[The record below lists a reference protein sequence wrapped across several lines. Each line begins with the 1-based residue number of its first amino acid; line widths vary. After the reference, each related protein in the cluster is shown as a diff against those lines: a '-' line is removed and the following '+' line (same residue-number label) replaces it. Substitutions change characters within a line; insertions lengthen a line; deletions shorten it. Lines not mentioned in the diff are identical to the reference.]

1 MFYKKTYLYSLK
13 FNLLTWSD
21 METKQMIAE
30 YGLPLEVELST
41 QIYNALQGNIVE
53 EIIKLA
59 KIPFSDNYYRSM
71 LEGHSFK
78 VEEGTLSRY
87 YNIFNEIK
95 EALEFTEPVDFY
107 ITGDPSVNAFAI
119 AAQEEGEPNIINVNS
134 SLIQL
139 MTDDELRFVIGH
151 EMGHLINKNA
161 TLVKLINFVFPHGAP
176 IPITLQYKIRLWQ
189 QLSELVADRFG
200 YMAMPN
206 LNVCISAFFKMSSGL
221 DFNKMDMK
229 VDAFLEDNKKRLEYF
244 RNDKG
249 INFATHPINPIR
261 VEALNQF
268 SKSVFFKENGESKEE
283 LENGMNEL
291 IDILLKVRNSE
302 LDSNMANFIATA
314 GLISANSD
322 NKITEDEMEMILSEL
337 SVLEIFPK
345 NFLDEIVKEDIVKT
359 FKDSIK
365 KLIEINP
372 ETREGMLRYLISIAL
387 ADKDISVNEVETV
400 FNIAAAELGYSPVET
415 ARIFSQM
422 IQIDFT
428 PSMNALC

>member
-1 MFYKKTYLYSLK
+1 
-13 FNLLTWSD
+13 
-21 METKQMIAE
+21 MENAKLISE

-41 QIYNALQGNIVE
+41 QIYNALQGNVVE
-53 EIIKLA
+53 EIIKMA

-87 YNIFNEIK
+87 YAIFNEIK
-95 EALEFTEPVDFY
+95 GALQFTEPVDFY

-161 TLVKLINFVFPHGAP
+161 TLVKLINFIFPHGAT

-229 VDAFLEDNKKRLEYF
+229 VEAFLEDNKKRLEYF

-268 SKSVFFKENGESKEE
+268 SKSVFFNEKGTNKEE
-283 LENGMNEL
+283 LEKGMDEL
-291 IDILLKVRNSE
+291 IEILLKVRNTE
-302 LDSNMANFIATA
+302 LDSNMAKFIATA
-314 GLISANSD
+314 GLIIANC
-322 NKITEDEMEMILSEL
+322 DETISENEIDLIFSEL

-345 NFLDEIVKEDIVKT
+345 TYLEDIAQSDVVET
-359 FKDSIK
+359 FKESIK
-365 KLIEINP
+365 KLLELNP
-372 ETREGMLRYLISIAL
+372 ETREAMLRYLISIAL
-387 ADKDISVNEVETV
+387 ADKDINVKEVELI
-400 FNIAAAELGYSPVET
+400 FNIAAGELGYSPMET
-415 ARIFSQM
+415 AQIFSQM

>member
-1 MFYKKTYLYSLK
+1 MDNAKLIS
-13 FNLLTWSD
+13 
-21 METKQMIAE
+21 E

-41 QIYNALQGNIVE
+41 QIYNALQGNVVE
-53 EIIKLA
+53 EIIKMA

-95 EALEFTEPVDFY
+95 ETLQFTEPVDFY

-119 AAQEEGEPNIINVNS
+119 ASQEEGEPNIINVNS

-161 TLVKLINFVFPHGAP
+161 TLVKLINFVFPHGAT

-229 VDAFLEDNKKRLEYF
+229 VEAFLEDNKKRLEYF

-268 SKSVFFKENGESKEE
+268 SKSVFFNENGTSKEG
-283 LENGMNEL
+283 LENGMNDL
-291 IDILLKVRNSE
+291 IEILLKVRNTE
-302 LDSNMANFIATA
+302 LDSNMAKFIATA
-314 GLISANSD
+314 GLIIANC
-322 NKITEDEMEMILSEL
+322 DETISENEIDLIFSEL

-345 NFLDEIVKEDIVKT
+345 TYLEDIAQSDVVET
-359 FKDSIK
+359 FKESIK
-365 KLIEINP
+365 KLLELNP
-372 ETREGMLRYLISIAL
+372 ETREAMLRYLISIAL
-387 ADKDISVNEVETV
+387 ADKDINVKEVELI
-400 FNIAAAELGYSPVET
+400 FNIAAGELGYSPMET
-415 ARIFSQM
+415 AQIFSQM

>member
-1 MFYKKTYLYSLK
+1 MDNAKLIS
-13 FNLLTWSD
+13 
-21 METKQMIAE
+21 E

-41 QIYNALQGNIVE
+41 QIYNALQGNVVE
-53 EIIKLA
+53 EIIKMA

-95 EALEFTEPVDFY
+95 ETLQFTEPVDFY

-119 AAQEEGEPNIINVNS
+119 ASQEEGEPNIINVNS

-161 TLVKLINFVFPHGAP
+161 TLVKLINFVFPHGAT

-189 QLSELVADRFG
+189 QLPELVADRFG

-229 VDAFLEDNKKRLEYF
+229 VEAFLEDNKKRLEYF

-268 SKSVFFKENGESKEE
+268 SKSVFFNEKGTSKED

-291 IDILLKVRNSE
+291 IEILLKVRNTE
-302 LDSNMANFIATA
+302 LDSNMAKFIATA
-314 GLISANSD
+314 GLIIANC
-322 NKITEDEMEMILSEL
+322 DENVSENEIDLIFSEL

-345 NFLDEIVKEDIVKT
+345 TYLEDIAQSDVVET
-359 FKDSIK
+359 FKESIK
-365 KLIEINP
+365 KLLELNP
-372 ETREGMLRYLISIAL
+372 ETREAMLRYLISIAL
-387 ADKDISVNEVETV
+387 ADKDINVKEVELI
-400 FNIAAAELGYSPVET
+400 FNIAAGELGYSPMET
-415 ARIFSQM
+415 AQIFSQM

>member
-1 MFYKKTYLYSLK
+1 MESK
-13 FNLLTWSD
+13 D
-21 METKQMIAE
+21 MITE

-78 VEEGTLSRY
+78 VEESTLSRY
-87 YNIFNEIK
+87 YKIFDEIK
-95 EALEFTEPVDFY
+95 TALGFTEPIDFY

-161 TLVKLINFVFPHGAP
+161 TLVKLINFVFPQGVP
-176 IPITLQYKIRLWQ
+176 VPITLQYKIRLWQ

-200 YMAMPN
+200 YLAMPN

-268 SKSVFFKENGESKEE
+268 SKSVFFKEDGTNKEN
-283 LENGMNEL
+283 LENNMDEL
-291 IDILLKVRNSE
+291 IEILLKVRNTE
-302 LDSNMANFIATA
+302 LDTYMADFIATA
-314 GLISANSD
+314 GLIIANSD
-322 NKITEDEMEMILSEL
+322 EQITEQEIEQILSEL

-345 NFLDEIVKEDIVKT
+345 TYLEEMSKGEVVKI
-359 FKDSIK
+359 FQASIK
-365 KLIEINP
+365 KLLELNP
-372 ETREGMLRYLISIAL
+372 ESREGMLRYLISICL
-387 ADKDISVNEVETV
+387 SDKDISIKEVELI
-400 FNIAAAELGYSPVET
+400 FNIAQAELGYSPMET
-415 ARIFSQM
+415 AQIFSQM
-422 IQIDFT
+422 IQINFT
-428 PSMNALC
+428 PSLNSLC

>member
-1 MFYKKTYLYSLK
+1 MDS
-13 FNLLTWSD
+13 
-21 METKQMIAE
+21 TKMISE

-41 QIYNALQGNIVE
+41 QIYNALQGNVVE
-53 EIIKLA
+53 EIIKMA
-59 KIPFSDNYYRSM
+59 KIPMSDSYYRSM

-87 YNIFNEIK
+87 FNIFNEIK
-95 EALEFTEPVDFY
+95 EALHFTEPVDFY

-119 AAQEEGEPNIINVNS
+119 ASQEEGEPNIINVNS

-161 TLVKLINFVFPHGAP
+161 TLVKLINFVFPHGAT

-229 VDAFLEDNKKRLEYF
+229 VEAFLEDNKKRLDYF

-268 SKSVFFKENGESKEE
+268 SKSVFFNEKGSSKED
-283 LENGMNEL
+283 LENGMNDL
-291 IDILLKVRNSE
+291 IEILLKVRNTE
-302 LDSNMANFIATA
+302 LDSNMAKFIASA
-314 GLISANSD
+314 GLIIANC
-322 NKITEDEMEMILSEL
+322 DETISENEIDLIFSEL

-345 NFLDEIVKEDIVKT
+345 SYLEDIAQSDVVET
-359 FKDSIK
+359 FKESIK
-365 KLIEINP
+365 KLLELNP
-372 ETREGMLRYLISIAL
+372 ETREAMLRYLISIAL
-387 ADKDISVNEVETV
+387 ADKDINVKEVELI
-400 FNIAAAELGYSPVET
+400 FNIAAGELGYSPVET
-415 ARIFSQM
+415 AQIFSQM

-428 PSMNALC
+428 PSMNDIC

>member
-1 MFYKKTYLYSLK
+1 
-13 FNLLTWSD
+13 

-41 QIYNALQGNIVE
+41 QIYNALQGNVVE

-87 YNIFNEIK
+87 YKIFNEIK

-119 AAQEEGEPNIINVNS
+119 ASQEEGEPNIINVNS

-206 LNVCISAFFKMSSGL
+206 INVCISAFFKMSSGL

-229 VDAFLEDNKKRLEYF
+229 VEAFLEDNKIRLEYF

-268 SKSVFFKENGESKEE
+268 SKSVFFNEKGTSKDN
-283 LENGMNEL
+283 LEKGMEDL

-314 GLISANSD
+314 GLIIANSD
-322 NKITEDEMEMILSEL
+322 NQITEDEMEMILSEL

-345 NFLDEIVKEDIVKT
+345 NFLDEIVKDDIVKI
-359 FKDSIK
+359 FKESIK
-365 KLIEINP
+365 KLMEINP
-372 ETREGMLRYLISIAL
+372 ETREGMLRYLMSIAL
-387 ADKDISVNEVETV
+387 SDKDISVNEVELI

>member
-1 MFYKKTYLYSLK
+1 MDNAKLIS
-13 FNLLTWSD
+13 
-21 METKQMIAE
+21 E

-41 QIYNALQGNIVE
+41 QIYNALQGNVVE
-53 EIIKLA
+53 EIIKMA

-95 EALEFTEPVDFY
+95 ETLQFTEPVDFY

-119 AAQEEGEPNIINVNS
+119 ASQEEGEPNIINVNS

-161 TLVKLINFVFPHGAP
+161 TLVKLINFVFPHGAT

-229 VDAFLEDNKKRLEYF
+229 VEAFLEDNKKRLEYF

-268 SKSVFFKENGESKEE
+268 SKSVFFNEKGTSKED
-283 LENGMNEL
+283 LESGMNEL
-291 IDILLKVRNSE
+291 IEILLKVRNTE
-302 LDSNMANFIATA
+302 LDSNMDKFIATA
-314 GLISANSD
+314 GLIIANC
-322 NKITEDEMEMILSEL
+322 DENISENEIDLIFSEL

-345 NFLDEIVKEDIVKT
+345 TYLEDIAQSDVVET
-359 FKDSIK
+359 FKESIK
-365 KLIEINP
+365 KLLELNP
-372 ETREGMLRYLISIAL
+372 ETREAMLRYLISIAL
-387 ADKDISVNEVETV
+387 ADKDINVKEVELI
-400 FNIAAAELGYSPVET
+400 FNIAAGELGYSPMET
-415 ARIFSQM
+415 AQIFSQM

>member
-1 MFYKKTYLYSLK
+1 MDNAKLIS
-13 FNLLTWSD
+13 
-21 METKQMIAE
+21 E

-41 QIYNALQGNIVE
+41 QIYNALQGNVVE
-53 EIIKLA
+53 EIIKMA

-95 EALEFTEPVDFY
+95 ETLQFTEPVDFY

-119 AAQEEGEPNIINVNS
+119 ASQEDGEPNIINVNS

-161 TLVKLINFVFPHGAP
+161 TLVKLINFVFPHGAT

-229 VDAFLEDNKKRLEYF
+229 VEAFLEDNKKRLEYF

-268 SKSVFFKENGESKEE
+268 SKSVFFNEKGTSKED
-283 LENGMNEL
+283 LENGMNDL
-291 IDILLKVRNSE
+291 IEILLKVRNTE
-302 LDSNMANFIATA
+302 LDSNMAKFIATA
-314 GLISANSD
+314 GLIIANC
-322 NKITEDEMEMILSEL
+322 DETISENEIDLIFSEL

-345 NFLDEIVKEDIVKT
+345 TYLEDIAQSDVVET
-359 FKDSIK
+359 FKESIK
-365 KLIEINP
+365 KLLELNP
-372 ETREGMLRYLISIAL
+372 ETREAMLRYLISIAL
-387 ADKDISVNEVETV
+387 ADKDINVKEVELI
-400 FNIAAAELGYSPVET
+400 FNIAAGELGYSPMET
-415 ARIFSQM
+415 AQIFSQM

>member
-1 MFYKKTYLYSLK
+1 MDNARL
-13 FNLLTWSD
+13 
-21 METKQMIAE
+21 IAE

-41 QIYNALQGNIVE
+41 QIYNALQGNVVE
-53 EIIKLA
+53 EIIKMA

-95 EALEFTEPVDFY
+95 ETLQFTEPVDFY

-119 AAQEEGEPNIINVNS
+119 ASQEEGEPNIINVNS

-161 TLVKLINFVFPHGAP
+161 TLVKLINFVFPHGAT

-229 VDAFLEDNKKRLEYF
+229 VEAFLEDNKKRLEYF

-268 SKSVFFKENGESKEE
+268 SKSVFFNEKGTSKED
-283 LENGMNEL
+283 LENGMNDL
-291 IDILLKVRNSE
+291 IEILLKVRNTE
-302 LDSNMANFIATA
+302 LDSNMAKFIATA
-314 GLISANSD
+314 GLIIANC
-322 NKITEDEMEMILSEL
+322 DETISENEIDLIFSEL

-345 NFLDEIVKEDIVKT
+345 TYLEDIAQSDVVET
-359 FKDSIK
+359 FKESIK
-365 KLIEINP
+365 KLLELNP
-372 ETREGMLRYLISIAL
+372 ETREAMLRYLISIAL
-387 ADKDISVNEVETV
+387 ADKDINVKEVELI
-400 FNIAAAELGYSPVET
+400 FNIAAGELGYSPMET
-415 ARIFSQM
+415 AQIFSQM

>member
-1 MFYKKTYLYSLK
+1 MDNAKLIS
-13 FNLLTWSD
+13 
-21 METKQMIAE
+21 E

-41 QIYNALQGNIVE
+41 QIYNALQGNVVE
-53 EIIKLA
+53 EIIKMA

-95 EALEFTEPVDFY
+95 DTLQFTEPVDFY

-119 AAQEEGEPNIINVNS
+119 ASQEEGEPNIINVNS

-161 TLVKLINFVFPHGAP
+161 TLVKLINFVFPHGATV
-176 IPITLQYKIRLWQ
+176 PITLQYKIRLWQ

-229 VDAFLEDNKKRLEYF
+229 VEAFLEDNKKRLEYF

-268 SKSVFFKENGESKEE
+268 SKSVFFNEKGTSKED

-291 IDILLKVRNSE
+291 IEILLKVRNTE
-302 LDSNMANFIATA
+302 LDSNMAKFIATA
-314 GLISANSD
+314 GLIIANC
-322 NKITEDEMEMILSEL
+322 DENVSENEIDLIFSEL

-345 NFLDEIVKEDIVKT
+345 TYLEDIAQSDVVET
-359 FKDSIK
+359 FKESIK
-365 KLIEINP
+365 KLLELNP
-372 ETREGMLRYLISIAL
+372 ETREAMLRYLISIAL
-387 ADKDISVNEVETV
+387 ADKDINVKEVELI
-400 FNIAAAELGYSPVET
+400 FNIAAGELGYSPMET
-415 ARIFSQM
+415 AQIFSQM

>member
-1 MFYKKTYLYSLK
+1 MDNARL
-13 FNLLTWSD
+13 
-21 METKQMIAE
+21 IAE

-41 QIYNALQGNIVE
+41 QIYNALQGNVVE
-53 EIIKLA
+53 EIIKMA

-95 EALEFTEPVDFY
+95 ETLQFTEPVDFY

-119 AAQEEGEPNIINVNS
+119 ASQEEGEPNIINVNS

-161 TLVKLINFVFPHGAP
+161 TLVKLINFVFPHGAT

-229 VDAFLEDNKKRLEYF
+229 VEAFLEDNKKRLEYF

-268 SKSVFFKENGESKEE
+268 SKSVFFNEKGTSKEN

-291 IDILLKVRNSE
+291 IEILLKVRNTE
-302 LDSNMANFIATA
+302 LDSNMAKFIATA
-314 GLISANSD
+314 GLIIANC
-322 NKITEDEMEMILSEL
+322 DETISENEIDLIFSEL

-345 NFLDEIVKEDIVKT
+345 TYLEDIAQSDVVET
-359 FKDSIK
+359 FKESIK
-365 KLIEINP
+365 KLLELNP
-372 ETREGMLRYLISIAL
+372 ETREAMLRYLISIAL
-387 ADKDISVNEVETV
+387 ADKDINVKEVELI
-400 FNIAAAELGYSPVET
+400 FNIAAGELGYSPMET
-415 ARIFSQM
+415 AQIFSQM

>member
-1 MFYKKTYLYSLK
+1 MDNAKLIS
-13 FNLLTWSD
+13 
-21 METKQMIAE
+21 E

-41 QIYNALQGNIVE
+41 QIYNALQGNVVE
-53 EIIKLA
+53 EIIKMA
-59 KIPFSDNYYRSM
+59 KIPFSDNYYRSI

-95 EALEFTEPVDFY
+95 ETLQFTEPVDFY

-119 AAQEEGEPNIINVNS
+119 ASQEEGEPNIINVNS

-161 TLVKLINFVFPHGAP
+161 TLVKLINFVFPHGAT

-229 VDAFLEDNKKRLEYF
+229 VEAFLEDNKKRLEYF

-268 SKSVFFKENGESKEE
+268 SKSVFFNEKGTSKED

-291 IDILLKVRNSE
+291 IEILLKVRNTE
-302 LDSNMANFIATA
+302 LDSNMAKFIATA
-314 GLISANSD
+314 GLIIANC
-322 NKITEDEMEMILSEL
+322 DETISENEIDLIFSEL

-345 NFLDEIVKEDIVKT
+345 TYLEDIAQSDVVET
-359 FKDSIK
+359 FKESIK
-365 KLIEINP
+365 KLLELNP
-372 ETREGMLRYLISIAL
+372 ETREAMLRYLISIAL
-387 ADKDISVNEVETV
+387 ADKDINVKEVELI
-400 FNIAAAELGYSPVET
+400 FNIAAGELGYSPMET
-415 ARIFSQM
+415 AQIFSQM

>member
-1 MFYKKTYLYSLK
+1 MDNAKLIS
-13 FNLLTWSD
+13 
-21 METKQMIAE
+21 E

-41 QIYNALQGNIVE
+41 QIYNALQGNVVE
-53 EIIKLA
+53 EIIKMA

-95 EALEFTEPVDFY
+95 ETLQFTEPVDFY

-119 AAQEEGEPNIINVNS
+119 ASQEEGEPNIINVNS

-161 TLVKLINFVFPHGAP
+161 TLVKLINFVFPHGAT

-229 VDAFLEDNKKRLEYF
+229 VEAFLEDNKKRLEYF

-268 SKSVFFKENGESKEE
+268 SKSVFFNDKGTSKED
-283 LENGMNEL
+283 LENDMNEL
-291 IDILLKVRNSE
+291 IEILLKVRNTE
-302 LDSNMANFIATA
+302 LDSNMAKFIATA
-314 GLISANSD
+314 GLIIANC
-322 NKITEDEMEMILSEL
+322 DENISENEIDLIFSEL

-345 NFLDEIVKEDIVKT
+345 TYLEDIAQSDVVET
-359 FKDSIK
+359 FKESIK
-365 KLIEINP
+365 KLLELNP
-372 ETREGMLRYLISIAL
+372 ETREAMLRYLISIAL
-387 ADKDISVNEVETV
+387 ADKDINVKEVELI
-400 FNIAAAELGYSPVET
+400 FNIAAGELGYSPMET
-415 ARIFSQM
+415 AQIFSQM

>member
-1 MFYKKTYLYSLK
+1 
-13 FNLLTWSD
+13 

-30 YGLPLEVELST
+30 YGLPLEAELST
-41 QIYNALQGNIVE
+41 QIYNALQGNVVE

-87 YNIFNEIK
+87 YKIFNEIK
-95 EALEFTEPVDFY
+95 DALEFNEPVDFY

-139 MTDDELRFVIGH
+139 MSDDELRFVIGH

-206 LNVCISAFFKMSSGL
+206 INVCISAFFKMSSGL

-229 VDAFLEDNKKRLEYF
+229 VEAFLEDNKKRLEYF

-283 LENGMNEL
+283 LENGMEEL

-314 GLISANSD
+314 GLIIANSD
-322 NKITEDEMEMILSEL
+322 NKISEDEMEMILSEL

-345 NFLDEIVKEDIVKT
+345 SFLDDIVKEDIVKL

-365 KLIEINP
+365 RLIEINP

-387 ADKDISVNEVETV
+387 ADKDISVNEVELI

-415 ARIFSQM
+415 AQIFSQM

>member
-1 MFYKKTYLYSLK
+1 MDNAKLIS
-13 FNLLTWSD
+13 
-21 METKQMIAE
+21 E

-41 QIYNALQGNIVE
+41 QIYNALQGNVVE
-53 EIIKLA
+53 EIIKMA

-95 EALEFTEPVDFY
+95 ETLQFTEPVDFY

-119 AAQEEGEPNIINVNS
+119 ASQEEGEPNIINVNS

-161 TLVKLINFVFPHGAP
+161 TLVKLINFVFPHGAT

-229 VDAFLEDNKKRLEYF
+229 VEAFLEDNKKRLEYF

-268 SKSVFFKENGESKEE
+268 SKSVFFNENGTSKED
-283 LENGMNEL
+283 LENGMNDL
-291 IDILLKVRNSE
+291 IEILLKVRNTE
-302 LDSNMANFIATA
+302 LDSNMAKFIATA
-314 GLISANSD
+314 GLIIANC
-322 NKITEDEMEMILSEL
+322 DETISENEIDLIFSEL

-345 NFLDEIVKEDIVKT
+345 TYLEDIAQSDVVET
-359 FKDSIK
+359 FKESIK
-365 KLIEINP
+365 KLLELNP
-372 ETREGMLRYLISIAL
+372 ETREAMLRYLISIAL
-387 ADKDISVNEVETV
+387 ADKDINVKEVELI
-400 FNIAAAELGYSPVET
+400 FNIAAGELGYSPMET
-415 ARIFSQM
+415 AQIFSQM

>member
-1 MFYKKTYLYSLK
+1 MDNAKLIS
-13 FNLLTWSD
+13 
-21 METKQMIAE
+21 E

-41 QIYNALQGNIVE
+41 QIYNALQGNVVE
-53 EIIKLA
+53 EIIKMA

-95 EALEFTEPVDFY
+95 ETLQFTEPVDFY

-119 AAQEEGEPNIINVNS
+119 ASQEEGEPNIINVNS

-161 TLVKLINFVFPHGAP
+161 TLVKLINFVFPHGAT

-229 VDAFLEDNKKRLEYF
+229 VEAFLEDNKKRLEYF

-268 SKSVFFKENGESKEE
+268 SKSVFFNEKGTSKED
-283 LENGMNEL
+283 LESGMNEL
-291 IDILLKVRNSE
+291 IEILLKVRNTE
-302 LDSNMANFIATA
+302 LDSNMAKFIATA
-314 GLISANSD
+314 GLIIANC
-322 NKITEDEMEMILSEL
+322 DETISENEIDLIFSEL

-345 NFLDEIVKEDIVKT
+345 TYLEDIAQSDVVET
-359 FKDSIK
+359 FKESIK
-365 KLIEINP
+365 KLLELNP
-372 ETREGMLRYLISIAL
+372 ETREAMLRYLISIAL
-387 ADKDISVNEVETV
+387 ADKDINVKEVELI
-400 FNIAAAELGYSPVET
+400 FNIAAGELGYSPMET
-415 ARIFSQM
+415 AQIFSQM

>member
-1 MFYKKTYLYSLK
+1 MDNAKLIS
-13 FNLLTWSD
+13 
-21 METKQMIAE
+21 E

-41 QIYNALQGNIVE
+41 QIYNALQGNVVE
-53 EIIKLA
+53 EIIKMA

-95 EALEFTEPVDFY
+95 ETLQFTEPVDFY

-119 AAQEEGEPNIINVNS
+119 ASQEEGEPNIINVNS

-161 TLVKLINFVFPHGAP
+161 TLVKLINFVFPHGAT

-221 DFNKMDMK
+221 DFNKMDMN
-229 VDAFLEDNKKRLEYF
+229 VEAFLEDNKKRLEYF

-268 SKSVFFKENGESKEE
+268 SKSVFFNEKGTSKED

-291 IDILLKVRNSE
+291 IEILLKVRNTE
-302 LDSNMANFIATA
+302 LDSNMAKFIATA
-314 GLISANSD
+314 GLIIANC
-322 NKITEDEMEMILSEL
+322 DETISENEIDLIFSEL

-345 NFLDEIVKEDIVKT
+345 TYLEDIAQSDVVET
-359 FKDSIK
+359 FKESIK
-365 KLIEINP
+365 KLLELNP
-372 ETREGMLRYLISIAL
+372 ETREAMLRYLISIAL
-387 ADKDISVNEVETV
+387 ADKDINVKEVELI
-400 FNIAAAELGYSPVET
+400 FNIAAGELGYSPMET
-415 ARIFSQM
+415 AQIFSQM

>member
-1 MFYKKTYLYSLK
+1 MDNAKLIS
-13 FNLLTWSD
+13 
-21 METKQMIAE
+21 E

-41 QIYNALQGNIVE
+41 QIYNALQGNVVE
-53 EIIKLA
+53 EIIKMA

-95 EALEFTEPVDFY
+95 ETLQFTEPVDFY

-119 AAQEEGEPNIINVNS
+119 ASQEEGEPNIINVNS

-161 TLVKLINFVFPHGAP
+161 TLVKLINFVFPHGAT

-229 VDAFLEDNKKRLEYF
+229 VEAFLEDNKKRLEYF

-268 SKSVFFKENGESKEE
+268 SKSVFFNDKGTSKED

-291 IDILLKVRNSE
+291 IEILLKVRNTE
-302 LDSNMANFIATA
+302 LDSNMAKFIATA
-314 GLISANSD
+314 GLIIANC
-322 NKITEDEMEMILSEL
+322 DETISENEIDLIFSEL

-345 NFLDEIVKEDIVKT
+345 TYLEDIAQSDVVET
-359 FKDSIK
+359 FKESIK
-365 KLIEINP
+365 KLLELNP
-372 ETREGMLRYLISIAL
+372 ETREAMLRYLISIAL
-387 ADKDISVNEVETV
+387 ADKDINVKEVELI
-400 FNIAAAELGYSPVET
+400 FNIAAGELGYSPMET
-415 ARIFSQM
+415 AQIFSQM

>member
-1 MFYKKTYLYSLK
+1 MDNAKLIS
-13 FNLLTWSD
+13 
-21 METKQMIAE
+21 E

-41 QIYNALQGNIVE
+41 QIYNALQGNVVE
-53 EIIKLA
+53 EIIKMA

-95 EALEFTEPVDFY
+95 ETLQFTEPVDFY

-119 AAQEEGEPNIINVNS
+119 ASQEEGEPNIINVNS

-161 TLVKLINFVFPHGAP
+161 TLVKLINFVFPHGAT

-229 VDAFLEDNKKRLEYF
+229 VEAFLEDNKKRLEYF

-268 SKSVFFKENGESKEE
+268 SKSVFFNEKGTSKEE

-291 IDILLKVRNSE
+291 IEILLKVRNTE
-302 LDSNMANFIATA
+302 LDSNMAKFIATA
-314 GLISANSD
+314 GLIIANC
-322 NKITEDEMEMILSEL
+322 DENISENEIDLIFSEL

-345 NFLDEIVKEDIVKT
+345 TYLEDIAQSDVVET
-359 FKDSIK
+359 FKESIK
-365 KLIEINP
+365 KLLELNP
-372 ETREGMLRYLISIAL
+372 ETREAMLRYLISIAL
-387 ADKDISVNEVETV
+387 ADKDINVKEVELI
-400 FNIAAAELGYSPVET
+400 FNIAAGELGYSPMET
-415 ARIFSQM
+415 AQIFSQM
-422 IQIDFT
+422 IQVDFT
-428 PSMNALC
+428 PSLNSMC

>member
-1 MFYKKTYLYSLK
+1 MDNAKLIS
-13 FNLLTWSD
+13 
-21 METKQMIAE
+21 E

-41 QIYNALQGNIVE
+41 QIYNALQGNVVE
-53 EIIKLA
+53 EIIKMA

-95 EALEFTEPVDFY
+95 ETLQFTEPVDFY

-119 AAQEEGEPNIINVNS
+119 ASQEEGEPNIINVNS

-161 TLVKLINFVFPHGAP
+161 TLVKLINFVFPHGAT

-229 VDAFLEDNKKRLEYF
+229 VEAFLEDNKKRLEYF

-268 SKSVFFKENGESKEE
+268 SKSVFFNENGTSKED

-291 IDILLKVRNSE
+291 IEILLKVRNTE
-302 LDSNMANFIATA
+302 LDSNMAKFIATA
-314 GLISANSD
+314 GLIIANC
-322 NKITEDEMEMILSEL
+322 DENISENEIDLIFSEL

-345 NFLDEIVKEDIVKT
+345 TYLEDIAQSDVVET
-359 FKDSIK
+359 FKESIK
-365 KLIEINP
+365 KLLELNP
-372 ETREGMLRYLISIAL
+372 ETREAMLRYLISIAL
-387 ADKDISVNEVETV
+387 ADKDINVKEVELI
-400 FNIAAAELGYSPVET
+400 FNIAAGELGYSPMET
-415 ARIFSQM
+415 AQIFSQM

>member
-1 MFYKKTYLYSLK
+1 
-13 FNLLTWSD
+13 
-21 METKQMIAE
+21 MENTQMIAE

-41 QIYNALQGNIVE
+41 QIYNALQGNVVE

-78 VEEGTLSRY
+78 VEEGTLSKY
-87 YNIFNEIK
+87 YHIFNEIK
-95 EALEFTEPVDFY
+95 EALQFDEPVDFY

-119 AAQEEGEPNIINVNS
+119 ASQEEGEPNIINVNS

-139 MTDDELRFVIGH
+139 MSDDELRFVIGH

-176 IPITLQYKIRLWQ
+176 VPITLQYKIRLWQ

-200 YMAMPN
+200 YMAMPDI
-206 LNVCISAFFKMSSGL
+206 NVCISAFFKMSSGL

-229 VDAFLEDNKKRLEYF
+229 VEAFLEDNKKRLEYF

-268 SKSVFFKENGESKEE
+268 SKSVFFDEKGTSKDE

-291 IDILLKVRNSE
+291 IEILLKVRNTE
-302 LDSNMANFIATA
+302 LDSHMANFIATA
-314 GLISANSD
+314 GLVIANSD
-322 NKITEDEMEMILSEL
+322 DNITNDEIEVILSEL

-345 NFLDEIVKEDIVKT
+345 SFLDEIIKGDIVKT
-359 FKDSIK
+359 FKESIK
-365 KLIEINP
+365 KLLELSP
-372 ETREGMLRYLISIAL
+372 ETREGMLRYLISISL
-387 ADKDISVNEVETV
+387 SDKDISVKEVELI
-400 FNIAAAELGYSPVET
+400 FNIAAAELGYSPMET
-415 ARIFSQM
+415 AQIFSQM

>member
-1 MFYKKTYLYSLK
+1 MDNAKLIS
-13 FNLLTWSD
+13 
-21 METKQMIAE
+21 E

-41 QIYNALQGNIVE
+41 QIYNALQGNVVE
-53 EIIKLA
+53 EIIKMA

-95 EALEFTEPVDFY
+95 ETLQFTGPVDFY

-119 AAQEEGEPNIINVNS
+119 ASQEEGEPNIINVNS

-161 TLVKLINFVFPHGAP
+161 TLVKLINFVFPHGATV
-176 IPITLQYKIRLWQ
+176 PITLQYKIRLWQ

-229 VDAFLEDNKKRLEYF
+229 VEAFLEDNKKRLEYF

-268 SKSVFFKENGESKEE
+268 SKSVFFNEKGTSKED

-291 IDILLKVRNSE
+291 IEILLKVRNTE
-302 LDSNMANFIATA
+302 LDSNMAKFIATA
-314 GLISANSD
+314 GLIIANC
-322 NKITEDEMEMILSEL
+322 DENISENEIDLIFSEL

-345 NFLDEIVKEDIVKT
+345 TYLEDIAQSDVVET
-359 FKDSIK
+359 FKESIK
-365 KLIEINP
+365 KLLELNP
-372 ETREGMLRYLISIAL
+372 ETREAMLRYLISIAL
-387 ADKDISVNEVETV
+387 ADKDINVKEVELI
-400 FNIAAAELGYSPVET
+400 FNIAAGELGYSPMET
-415 ARIFSQM
+415 AQIFSQM

>member
-1 MFYKKTYLYSLK
+1 MDNARL
-13 FNLLTWSD
+13 
-21 METKQMIAE
+21 IAE

-41 QIYNALQGNIVE
+41 QIYNALQGNVVE
-53 EIIKLA
+53 EIIKMA

-87 YNIFNEIK
+87 YHIFNEIK
-95 EALEFTEPVDFY
+95 EALQFNEPVDFY

-119 AAQEEGEPNIINVNS
+119 ASQEEGEPNIINVNS

-161 TLVKLINFVFPHGAP
+161 SLVKLINFIFPHGSVV
-176 IPITLQYKIRLWQ
+176 PITLQYKIRLWQ

-200 YMAMPN
+200 YMAMPD

-221 DFNKMDMK
+221 DFKKMDMK
-229 VDAFLEDNKKRLEYF
+229 VEAFLEDNKKRLEYF

-268 SKSVFFKENGESKEE
+268 SKSVFFNEKGSSKDE
-283 LENGMNEL
+283 LEKGMDEL
-291 IDILLKVRNSE
+291 IEILLKVRNTE
-302 LDSNMANFIATA
+302 LDSNMAKFIATA
-314 GLISANSD
+314 GLIIANC
-322 NKITEDEMEMILSEL
+322 DETISENEIDLIFSEL

-345 NFLDEIVKEDIVKT
+345 TYLEDITKCDVVET

-365 KLIEINP
+365 KLLELNP
-372 ETREGMLRYLISIAL
+372 ETREAMLRYLISIAL
-387 ADKDISVNEVETV
+387 ADKDINVKEVKLI
-400 FNIAAAELGYSPVET
+400 FNIASGELGYSPMET
-415 ARIFSQM
+415 AQIFSQM

-428 PSMNALC
+428 PSLKSLC

>member
-1 MFYKKTYLYSLK
+1 MDNARL
-13 FNLLTWSD
+13 
-21 METKQMIAE
+21 IAE

-41 QIYNALQGNIVE
+41 QIYNALQGNVVE
-53 EIIKLA
+53 EIIKMA

-95 EALEFTEPVDFY
+95 ETLQFTEPVDFY

-119 AAQEEGEPNIINVNS
+119 ASQEEGEPNIINVNS

-161 TLVKLINFVFPHGAP
+161 TLVKLINFVFPHGAT

-229 VDAFLEDNKKRLEYF
+229 VEAFLEDNKKRLEYF

-268 SKSVFFKENGESKEE
+268 SKSVFFNEKGTSKEN

-291 IDILLKVRNSE
+291 IEILLKVRNTE
-302 LDSNMANFIATA
+302 LDSNMAKFIATA
-314 GLISANSD
+314 GLIIANC
-322 NKITEDEMEMILSEL
+322 DETISENEIDLIFSEL

-345 NFLDEIVKEDIVKT
+345 TYLEDIAQSDVVES
-359 FKDSIK
+359 FKESIK
-365 KLIEINP
+365 KLLELNP
-372 ETREGMLRYLISIAL
+372 ETREAMLRYLISIAL
-387 ADKDISVNEVETV
+387 ADKDINVKEVELI
-400 FNIAAAELGYSPVET
+400 FNIAAGELGYSPMET
-415 ARIFSQM
+415 AQIFSQM

>member
-1 MFYKKTYLYSLK
+1 MDNAKLIS
-13 FNLLTWSD
+13 
-21 METKQMIAE
+21 E

-41 QIYNALQGNIVE
+41 QIYNALQGNVVE
-53 EIIKLA
+53 EIIKMA

-95 EALEFTEPVDFY
+95 ETLQFTEPVDFY

-119 AAQEEGEPNIINVNS
+119 ASQEEGEPNIINVNS

-161 TLVKLINFVFPHGAP
+161 TLVKLINFVFPHGAT

-200 YMAMPN
+200 YMAIPN

-229 VDAFLEDNKKRLEYF
+229 VEAFLEDNKKRLEYF

-268 SKSVFFKENGESKEE
+268 SKSVFFNEKGTSKED

-291 IDILLKVRNSE
+291 IEILLKVRNTE
-302 LDSNMANFIATA
+302 LDSNMAKFIATA
-314 GLISANSD
+314 GLIIANC
-322 NKITEDEMEMILSEL
+322 DETISENEIDLIFSEL

-345 NFLDEIVKEDIVKT
+345 TYLEDIAQSDVVET
-359 FKDSIK
+359 FKESIK
-365 KLIEINP
+365 KLLELNP
-372 ETREGMLRYLISIAL
+372 ETREAMLRYLISIAL
-387 ADKDISVNEVETV
+387 ADKDINVKEVELI
-400 FNIAAAELGYSPVET
+400 FNIAAGELGYSPMET
-415 ARIFSQM
+415 AQIFSQM

>member
-1 MFYKKTYLYSLK
+1 MDNAKLIS
-13 FNLLTWSD
+13 
-21 METKQMIAE
+21 E

-41 QIYNALQGNIVE
+41 QIYNALQGNVVE
-53 EIIKLA
+53 EIIKMA

-95 EALEFTEPVDFY
+95 ETLQFTEPVDFY

-119 AAQEEGEPNIINVNS
+119 ASQEEGEPNIINVNS

-161 TLVKLINFVFPHGAP
+161 TLVKLIYFVFPHGAT

-229 VDAFLEDNKKRLEYF
+229 VEAFLEDNKKRLEYF

-268 SKSVFFKENGESKEE
+268 SKSVFFNEKGTSKEG

-291 IDILLKVRNSE
+291 IEILLKVRNTE
-302 LDSNMANFIATA
+302 LDSNMAKFIATA
-314 GLISANSD
+314 GLIIANC
-322 NKITEDEMEMILSEL
+322 DETISENEIDLIFSEL

-345 NFLDEIVKEDIVKT
+345 TYLEDIAQSDVVET
-359 FKDSIK
+359 FKESIK
-365 KLIEINP
+365 KLLELNP
-372 ETREGMLRYLISIAL
+372 ETREAMLRYLISIAL
-387 ADKDISVNEVETV
+387 ADKDINVKEVELI
-400 FNIAAAELGYSPVET
+400 FNIAAGELGYSPMET
-415 ARIFSQM
+415 AQIFSQM

>member
-1 MFYKKTYLYSLK
+1 MDNAKLIS
-13 FNLLTWSD
+13 
-21 METKQMIAE
+21 E

-41 QIYNALQGNIVE
+41 QIYNALQGNVVE
-53 EIIKLA
+53 EIIKMA

-95 EALEFTEPVDFY
+95 ETLQFTEPVDFY

-119 AAQEEGEPNIINVNS
+119 ASQEEGEPNIINVNS

-161 TLVKLINFVFPHGAP
+161 TLVKLINFVFPHGATV
-176 IPITLQYKIRLWQ
+176 PITLQYKIRLWQ

-229 VDAFLEDNKKRLEYF
+229 VEAFLEDNKKRLEYF

-268 SKSVFFKENGESKEE
+268 SKSVFFNEKGTSKED
-283 LENGMNEL
+283 LENGMNDL
-291 IDILLKVRNSE
+291 IEILLKVRNTE
-302 LDSNMANFIATA
+302 LDSNMAKFIATA
-314 GLISANSD
+314 GLIIANC
-322 NKITEDEMEMILSEL
+322 DETISENEIDLIFSEL

-345 NFLDEIVKEDIVKT
+345 TYLEDIAQSDVVET
-359 FKDSIK
+359 FKESIK
-365 KLIEINP
+365 KLLELNP
-372 ETREGMLRYLISIAL
+372 ETREAMLRYLISIAL
-387 ADKDISVNEVETV
+387 ADKDINVKEVELI
-400 FNIAAAELGYSPVET
+400 FNIAAGELGYSPMET
-415 ARIFSQM
+415 AQIFSQM

>member
-1 MFYKKTYLYSLK
+1 MDNARL
-13 FNLLTWSD
+13 
-21 METKQMIAE
+21 IAE

-41 QIYNALQGNIVE
+41 QIYNALQGNVVE
-53 EIIKLA
+53 EIIKMA

-95 EALEFTEPVDFY
+95 ETLQFTEPVDFY

-119 AAQEEGEPNIINVNS
+119 ASQEEGEPNIINVNS

-161 TLVKLINFVFPHGAP
+161 TLVKLINFVFPHGAT

-229 VDAFLEDNKKRLEYF
+229 VEAFLEDNKKRLEYF

-268 SKSVFFKENGESKEE
+268 SKSVFFNEKGTSKED

-291 IDILLKVRNSE
+291 IEILLKVRNTE
-302 LDSNMANFIATA
+302 LDSNMAKFIATA
-314 GLISANSD
+314 GLIIANC
-322 NKITEDEMEMILSEL
+322 DETISENEIDLIFSEL

-345 NFLDEIVKEDIVKT
+345 TYLEDIAQSDVVET
-359 FKDSIK
+359 FKESIK
-365 KLIEINP
+365 KLLELNP
-372 ETREGMLRYLISIAL
+372 ETREAMLRYLISIAL
-387 ADKDISVNEVETV
+387 ADKDINVKEVELI
-400 FNIAAAELGYSPVET
+400 FNIAAGELGYSPMET
-415 ARIFSQM
+415 AQIFSQM

>member
-1 MFYKKTYLYSLK
+1 MD
-13 FNLLTWSD
+13 N
-21 METKQMIAE
+21 TKMISE

-41 QIYNALQGNIVE
+41 QIYNALQGNVVE
-53 EIIKLA
+53 EIIKMA
-59 KIPFSDNYYRSM
+59 KIPMSDSYYRSM

-87 YNIFNEIK
+87 FNIFNEIK
-95 EALEFTEPVDFY
+95 DALHFTEPVDFY

-119 AAQEEGEPNIINVNS
+119 ASQEEGEPNIINVNS

-161 TLVKLINFVFPHGAP
+161 TLVKLINFVFPHGAT

-229 VDAFLEDNKKRLEYF
+229 VEAFLEDNKKRLDYF

-268 SKSVFFKENGESKEE
+268 SKSVFFDEKGSSKED
-283 LENGMNEL
+283 LEKGMNDL
-291 IDILLKVRNSE
+291 IEILLKVRNTE
-302 LDSNMANFIATA
+302 LDSYMAKFIASA
-314 GLISANSD
+314 GLIIANC
-322 NKITEDEMEMILSEL
+322 DEAISENEIDLIFSEL

-345 NFLDEIVKEDIVKT
+345 SYLEDIAQSDVVET
-359 FKDSIK
+359 FKESIK
-365 KLIEINP
+365 KLLELNP
-372 ETREGMLRYLISIAL
+372 ETREAMLRYLISIAL
-387 ADKDISVNEVETV
+387 ADKDINVKEVELI
-400 FNIAAAELGYSPVET
+400 FNIAAGELGYSPVET
-415 ARIFSQM
+415 AQIFSQM

-428 PSMNALC
+428 PSMNDLC

>member
-1 MFYKKTYLYSLK
+1 
-13 FNLLTWSD
+13 
-21 METKQMIAE
+21 MENTQMISE

-41 QIYNALQGNIVE
+41 QIYNALQGNVVE
-53 EIIKLA
+53 EILKLA

-95 EALEFTEPVDFY
+95 EALQFTEPIDFY

-119 AAQEEGEPNIINVNS
+119 ASQEEGEPNIINVNS

-139 MTDDELRFVIGH
+139 MSDDELRFVIGH

-161 TLVKLINFVFPHGAP
+161 TLVKLINFVFPQGSNV
-176 IPITLQYKIRLWQ
+176 PITLQYKIRLWQ

-229 VDAFLEDNKKRLEYF
+229 VDAFLEDNKKRLDYF

-268 SKSVFFKENGESKEE
+268 SKSVFFNEKGTSKED
-283 LENGMNEL
+283 LENGMDEL
-291 IDILLKVRNSE
+291 IEILLKVRNTE
-302 LDSNMANFIATA
+302 LDSYTANFIATA
-314 GLISANSD
+314 GLIIANSD
-322 NKITEDEMEMILSEL
+322 EQITEHEIEQILSEL

-345 NFLDEIVKEDIVKT
+345 TYLEEISKGDVVKIFQE
-359 FKDSIK
+359 SIK
-365 KLIEINP
+365 KLLELNP
-372 ETREGMLRYLISIAL
+372 ESRDGMLRYLISISL
-387 ADKDISVNEVETV
+387 SDKDISIKEVELI
-400 FNIAAAELGYSPVET
+400 FNIASTELGYSPTET
-415 ARIFSQM
+415 AQIFSQM
-422 IQIDFT
+422 IQVDFT
-428 PSMNALC
+428 PSMNSLC

>member
-1 MFYKKTYLYSLK
+1 MDNAKLIS
-13 FNLLTWSD
+13 
-21 METKQMIAE
+21 E

-41 QIYNALQGNIVE
+41 QIYNALQGNVVE
-53 EIIKLA
+53 EIIKMA

-95 EALEFTEPVDFY
+95 ETLQFTEPVDFY

-119 AAQEEGEPNIINVNS
+119 ASQEEGEPNIINVNS

-161 TLVKLINFVFPHGAP
+161 TLVKLINFVFPHGAT

-229 VDAFLEDNKKRLEYF
+229 VEAFLEDNKKRLEYF

-268 SKSVFFKENGESKEE
+268 SKSVFFNEKGTCKED
-283 LENGMNEL
+283 LENGMNDL
-291 IDILLKVRNSE
+291 IEILLKVRNTE
-302 LDSNMANFIATA
+302 LDSNMAKFIATA
-314 GLISANSD
+314 GLIIANC
-322 NKITEDEMEMILSEL
+322 DETISENEIDLIFSEL

-345 NFLDEIVKEDIVKT
+345 TYLEDIAQSDVVET
-359 FKDSIK
+359 FKESIK
-365 KLIEINP
+365 KLLELNP
-372 ETREGMLRYLISIAL
+372 ETREAMLRYLISIAL
-387 ADKDISVNEVETV
+387 ADKDINVKEVELI
-400 FNIAAAELGYSPVET
+400 FNIAAGELGYSPMET
-415 ARIFSQM
+415 AQIFSQM

>member
-1 MFYKKTYLYSLK
+1 MDNAKLIS
-13 FNLLTWSD
+13 
-21 METKQMIAE
+21 E

-41 QIYNALQGNIVE
+41 QIYNALQGNVVE
-53 EIIKLA
+53 EIIKMA

-95 EALEFTEPVDFY
+95 ETLQFTEPVDFY

-119 AAQEEGEPNIINVNS
+119 ASQEEGEPNIINVNS

-161 TLVKLINFVFPHGAP
+161 TLVKLINFVFPHGAT

-229 VDAFLEDNKKRLEYF
+229 VEAFLEDNKKRLEYF

-268 SKSVFFKENGESKEE
+268 SKSVFFNEKGTSKED

-291 IDILLKVRNSE
+291 IEILLKVRNTE
-302 LDSNMANFIATA
+302 LDSNMAKFIATA
-314 GLISANSD
+314 GLIIANC
-322 NKITEDEMEMILSEL
+322 DETISENEIDLIFSEL

-345 NFLDEIVKEDIVKT
+345 TYLEDIAQRDVVET
-359 FKDSIK
+359 FKESIK
-365 KLIEINP
+365 KLLELNP
-372 ETREGMLRYLISIAL
+372 ETREAMLRYLISIAL
-387 ADKDISVNEVETV
+387 ADKDINVKEVELI
-400 FNIAAAELGYSPVET
+400 FNISAGELGYSPMET
-415 ARIFSQM
+415 AQIFSQM

>member
-1 MFYKKTYLYSLK
+1 MDNAKLIS
-13 FNLLTWSD
+13 
-21 METKQMIAE
+21 E

-41 QIYNALQGNIVE
+41 QIYNALQGNVVE
-53 EIIKLA
+53 EIIKMA

-95 EALEFTEPVDFY
+95 ETLQFTEPVDFY

-119 AAQEEGEPNIINVNS
+119 ASQEEGEPNIINVNS

-161 TLVKLINFVFPHGAP
+161 TLVKLINFVFPHGAT

-229 VDAFLEDNKKRLEYF
+229 VEAFLEDNKKRLEYF

-268 SKSVFFKENGESKEE
+268 SKSVFFNEKGTSKED

-291 IDILLKVRNSE
+291 IEILLKVRNTE
-302 LDSNMANFIATA
+302 LDSNMAKFIATA
-314 GLISANSD
+314 GLIIANC
-322 NKITEDEMEMILSEL
+322 DETISENEIDLIFSEL
-337 SVLEIFPK
+337 SILEIFPK
-345 NFLDEIVKEDIVKT
+345 TYLEDIAQSDVVET
-359 FKDSIK
+359 FKESIK
-365 KLIEINP
+365 KLLELNP
-372 ETREGMLRYLISIAL
+372 ETREAMLRYLISIAL
-387 ADKDISVNEVETV
+387 ADKDINVKEVELI
-400 FNIAAAELGYSPVET
+400 FNIAAGELGYSPMET
-415 ARIFSQM
+415 AQIFSQM

>member
-1 MFYKKTYLYSLK
+1 MDNAKLIS
-13 FNLLTWSD
+13 
-21 METKQMIAE
+21 E

-41 QIYNALQGNIVE
+41 QIYNALQGNVVE
-53 EIIKLA
+53 EIIKMA

-95 EALEFTEPVDFY
+95 ETLQFTEPVDFY

-119 AAQEEGEPNIINVNS
+119 ASQEEGEPNIINVNS

-161 TLVKLINFVFPHGAP
+161 TLVKLINFVFPHGAT

-229 VDAFLEDNKKRLEYF
+229 VEAFLEDNKKRLEYF

-268 SKSVFFKENGESKEE
+268 SKSVFFNEKGTSKED

-291 IDILLKVRNSE
+291 IEILLKVRNTE
-302 LDSNMANFIATA
+302 LDSNMAKFIATA
-314 GLISANSD
+314 VLIIANC
-322 NKITEDEMEMILSEL
+322 DETISENEIDLIFSEL

-345 NFLDEIVKEDIVKT
+345 TYLEDIAQSDVVET
-359 FKDSIK
+359 FKESIK
-365 KLIEINP
+365 KLLELNP
-372 ETREGMLRYLISIAL
+372 ETREAMLRYLISIAL
-387 ADKDISVNEVETV
+387 ADKDINVKEVELI
-400 FNIAAAELGYSPVET
+400 FNIAAGELGYSPMET
-415 ARIFSQM
+415 AQIFSQM

>member
-1 MFYKKTYLYSLK
+1 
-13 FNLLTWSD
+13 
-21 METKQMIAE
+21 MISE

-41 QIYNALQGNIVE
+41 QIYNALQGNVVE

-59 KIPFSDNYYRSM
+59 KIPFSDSYYRSM

-95 EALEFTEPVDFY
+95 EALQFTEPVDFY

-119 AAQEEGEPNIINVNS
+119 ASQEEGEPNIINVNS

-161 TLVKLINFVFPHGAP
+161 TLVKLINFVFPHGAT

-229 VDAFLEDNKKRLEYF
+229 VEAFLEDNKKRLEYF

-268 SKSVFFKENGESKEE
+268 SKSVFFNEIGTSKEE
-283 LENGMNEL
+283 LEKGMEEL
-291 IDILLKVRNSE
+291 IEILLKVRNTE
-302 LDSNMANFIATA
+302 LDSNMAKFIATA
-314 GLISANSD
+314 GLIIANC
-322 NKITEDEMEMILSEL
+322 DENVSENEIDLIFSEL

-345 NFLDEIVKEDIVKT
+345 TYLEDIAQSDVVET

-365 KLIEINP
+365 KLLELNP
-372 ETREGMLRYLISIAL
+372 ETREAMLRYLISIAL
-387 ADKDISVNEVETV
+387 ADKDINVKEVELI
-400 FNIAAAELGYSPVET
+400 FNIAAGELGYSPMET
-415 ARIFSQM
+415 AQIFSQM

-428 PSMNALC
+428 PSMDSLC

>member
-1 MFYKKTYLYSLK
+1 MDNAKLIS
-13 FNLLTWSD
+13 
-21 METKQMIAE
+21 E

-41 QIYNALQGNIVE
+41 QIYNALQGNVVE
-53 EIIKLA
+53 EIIKMA

-95 EALEFTEPVDFY
+95 ETLQFTEPVDFY

-119 AAQEEGEPNIINVNS
+119 ASQEEGEPNIINVNS

-161 TLVKLINFVFPHGAP
+161 TLVKLINFVFPHGAT

-229 VDAFLEDNKKRLEYF
+229 VEAFLEDNKKRLEYF

-268 SKSVFFKENGESKEE
+268 SKSVFFNENGTSKED

-291 IDILLKVRNSE
+291 IEILLKVRNTE
-302 LDSNMANFIATA
+302 LDSNMAKFIATA
-314 GLISANSD
+314 GLIIANC
-322 NKITEDEMEMILSEL
+322 DETISENEIDLIFSEL

-345 NFLDEIVKEDIVKT
+345 TYLEDIAQSDVVET
-359 FKDSIK
+359 FKESIK
-365 KLIEINP
+365 KLLELNP
-372 ETREGMLRYLISIAL
+372 ETREAMLRYLISIAL
-387 ADKDISVNEVETV
+387 ADKDINVKEVELI
-400 FNIAAAELGYSPVET
+400 FNIAAGELGYSPMET
-415 ARIFSQM
+415 AQIFSQM